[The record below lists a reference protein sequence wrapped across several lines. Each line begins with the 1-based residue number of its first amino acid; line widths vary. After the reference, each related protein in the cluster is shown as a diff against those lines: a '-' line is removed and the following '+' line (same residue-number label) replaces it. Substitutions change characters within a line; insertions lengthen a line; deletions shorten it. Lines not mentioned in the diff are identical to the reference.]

1 MLRISHAVESDF
13 PAICEMLKELA
24 RQHAAYDA
32 ARYVLPSD
40 LIGVYQPWL
49 KRSIDGHDVLA
60 AVATQTE
67 SNQKGLV
74 GYLVAEAI
82 AAQGEYWSPAHVYIH
97 DLFVLP
103 EGRAMGIGEKLVEF
117 AATWAKSR
125 GLRQLRGLVAAH
137 NGQAERFFK
146 RVGFRPTAAE
156 FTRDL

>member
-32 ARYVLPSD
+32 ARYVLPPD
-40 LIGVYQPWL
+40 IIGVYQPWL
-49 KRSIDGHDVLA
+49 KRSIDGKEVLA
-60 AVATQTE
+60 VVATQTE
-67 SNQKGLV
+67 NDRNGVV

-97 DLFVLP
+97 DLFVMP
-103 EGRAMGIGEKLVEF
+103 EGRALGTGEKLVEF
-117 AATWAKSR
+117 AASWAKSQ
-125 GLRQLRGLVAAH
+125 GLCQLRGLVAAH
-137 NGQAERFFK
+137 NGQAERFFA